1 MNFFRSIALSLLLIL
16 LPFVSIA
23 ASDVFDDLRRDFTPV
38 QGVVIMPVDGEF
50 LIDVDARQ
58 GVVPGD
64 LFAVVRSG
72 ERIVHPVT
80 GEVIGT
86 LDDAKAVL
94 RVSRVRTGYSYA
106 VPVGDAAAIKRG
118 DAVRRYEH
126 VSALFWDYSDLGD
139 EFFQELRAALPVL
152 DWQPYAAAQAKRPE
166 GHDAPIKYNAH
177 LAFVAR
183 GNQLSVVGP
192 GGQIS
197 HSYVLP
203 AAQAAVASAPVVPA
217 MPAVPAVPSVA
228 PAVPSAPQRSGIVAA
243 APPSRGGI
251 VRQQENIWEGVWV
264 TAEIDGN
271 PVGLEVTDLTGDGRQ
286 EVAVLFTDRLE
297 VGWIDGRDYRTLA
310 TLDFDGM
317 EKSLAIAAADLNGDG
332 RSELYITAMRNGQ
345 LASRSV
351 VLEGSSLRIVESGI
365 PWYLRTVAWPG
376 EGPILLAQRMGN
388 LDNDFD
394 GPLFRVSQ
402 GGGKLVEGAAMNTPR
417 NLNIFGFVPMQ
428 AASGTIQFVRLN
440 DADHLQLIAAD
451 GKRLWESSQKFGGSE
466 VFFERDDSS
475 PASTL
480 PQKRAVLVHPP
491 LSIGP
496 AGEILAPAS
505 EGIRLSVRTRKLGPS
520 RVVAMQ
526 TEGSLL
532 REAWHTQPQDG
543 YLVDFRLADVTG
555 DGNPEIIQAVTFSRP
570 MLVGT
575 GRSAIIVYE
584 LQ

>member
-1 MNFFRSIALSLLLIL
+1 MKFFRHASLIL
-16 LPFVSIA
+16 FLLVFCATQVSA
-23 ASDVFDDLRRDFTPV
+23 ADFFDDLRRDFTPV

-72 ERIVHPVT
+72 ERIVHPVS

-94 RVSRVRTGYSYA
+94 RVTRVRTGYSYA
-106 VPVGDAAAIKRG
+106 VPVGDAETVKRG
-118 DAVRRYEH
+118 DTVRRYEH
-126 VSALFWDYSDLGD
+126 VSALFWDYAGLGE
-139 EFFQELRAALPVL
+139 EFFQELRAGLPVF
-152 DWQPYAAAQAKRPE
+152 DWQPYAAAQSKRPE

-203 AAQAAVASAPVVPA
+203 AAQAAVAPAPVVPA
-217 MPAVPAVPSVA
+217 TPAVPSVV
-228 PAVPSAPQRSGIVAA
+228 PAVPSAPQRPGIVAA

-251 VRQQENIWEGVWV
+251 VRQQEDLWEGVWV

-271 PVGLEVTDLTGDGRQ
+271 PVGLEVADLTGDGRK

-317 EKSLAIAAADLNGDG
+317 EKSLTIAAADLNEDG
-332 RSELYITAMRNGQ
+332 RSELYITAMRNGR
-345 LASRSV
+345 LASRTV

-365 PWYLRTVAWPG
+365 PWYLRTVVWPG

-402 GGGKLVEGAAMNTPR
+402 SGGKLVEGPALNTPR
-417 NLNIFGFVPMQ
+417 SLSIFGFVPILG
-428 AASGTIQFVRLN
+428 ASGKIQFVRLN
-440 DADHLQLIAAD
+440 DADQLQLITGD

-475 PASTL
+475 PAATL
-480 PQKRAVLVHPP
+480 PQKRAVLVPPP

-496 AGEILAPAS
+496 AGEILVPAS

-526 TEGSLL
+526 LEGSLL

-555 DGNPEIIQAVTFSRP
+555 DGNLELLQAVNFSRP
-570 MLVGT
+570 VLTGT
-575 GRSAIIVYE
+575 GRAAIIVYE